1 MKLKGERAYFY
12 MVREVTITSLERK
25 QLGELLVNTGLIT
38 KEQLEEALKI
48 QSNSGGRLGQILV
61 QLGYIDEEVLIAFLG
76 KQFGVPYIALSE
88 YGEINEE
95 VARLIPES
103 IARRELVIPIA
114 REGRVLTVAMVDPLN
129 VFLIDEIKMM
139 TGYEVKAVISSE
151 RDIRD
156 TIEKIFGPKEKI
168 EEVIKEAVRETE
180 GVEVVKEV
188 SEEASVVELEAAAE
202 EAPVVKMVNLIL
214 NNAIKSRAS
223 DIHIEPFEKNV
234 RVRYRID
241 GVLHEQPSLP
251 KKFQNAIVSRIKI
264 MSQLDI
270 SEHRL
275 PQDGRIKIR
284 TMGKEVDFRVS
295 TIPTI
300 YGEKVVLRILDP
312 SSLCLDLTKL
322 GFEPEALALYQRNIQ
337 KPYGMILITGPT
349 GSGKSTTLYSTLST
363 LNYPD
368 KNIVTIED
376 PVEYVLEGINQVQVR
391 PEIKF
396 TFAAGLRAFL
406 RQDPNIIMVGEIRD
420 QETASI
426 AINAALTG
434 HLVFATLHTN
444 DAPSAL
450 TRLNNMGI
458 EPFLTTSSVILIV
471 AQRLVR
477 IICEKCKENYSVPAE
492 LLVELGVPREELKDV
507 KEITLYRGGGCDNC
521 SNTGYR
527 GRKGIYEVLEMND
540 EIRELVLEHATTQA
554 IKQVARKYGMMT
566 LREAALRKLLRGET
580 TIEEVLRVTAAD
592 IEPSSS

>member
-1 MKLKGERAYFY
+1 
-12 MVREVTITSLERK
+12 
-25 QLGELLVNTGLIT
+25 VNTGLIT

-295 TIPTI
+295 TVPTI

-376 PVEYVLEGINQVQVR
+376 PVEYVLEGINQVQVK

-507 KEITLYRGGGCDNC
+507 KEITLYRGRGCDNC

>member
-1 MKLKGERAYFY
+1 MLKEI
-12 MVREVTITSLERK
+12 TITSLERK
-25 QLGELLVNTGLIT
+25 QLGELLVNTGLIS

-48 QSNSGGRLGQILV
+48 QSKTGGRLGQILI

-76 KQFGVPYIALSE
+76 KQLGVPYVALSE
-88 YGEINEE
+88 YGEISEA
-95 VARLIPES
+95 VAKLIPES
-103 IARRELVIPIA
+103 IARRELVMPIA
-114 REGRVLTVAMVDPLN
+114 KEGCVLTVAMVDPLN
-129 VFLIDEIKMM
+129 VFVIDEIKMM

-156 TIEKIFGPKEKI
+156 AIEKVFGPKEKI
-168 EEVIKEAVRETE
+168 EEVIKEAAKDTE
-180 GVEVVKEV
+180 SVEVVKEV
-188 SEEASVVELEAAAE
+188 TSEATVVELEAAAE

-223 DIHIEPFEKNV
+223 DIHIEPFEKSV
-234 RVRYRID
+234 RVRFRID

-264 MSQLDI
+264 MAQLDI

-295 TIPTI
+295 TVPTI
-300 YGEKVVLRILDP
+300 YGEKVVMRILDP

-322 GFEPEALALYQRNIQ
+322 GFEPEALAVYQRNIQ

-349 GSGKSTTLYSTLST
+349 GSGKSTTLYSTLSA

-376 PVEYVLEGINQVQVR
+376 PVEYVLEGINQVQVK

-444 DAPSAL
+444 DAASAL

-477 IICEKCKENYSVPAE
+477 IICEKCKESYSVPTE
-492 LLVELGVPREELKDV
+492 LLVELGVPQEELKGV
-507 KEITLYRGGGCDNC
+507 KEITLYRGRGCDNC
-521 SNTGYR
+521 TNTGYK

-540 EIRELVLEHATTQA
+540 EIRELVLEHATTQV

-566 LREAALRKLLRGET
+566 LRESALRKLLRGET

-592 IEPSSS
+592 IEPSG